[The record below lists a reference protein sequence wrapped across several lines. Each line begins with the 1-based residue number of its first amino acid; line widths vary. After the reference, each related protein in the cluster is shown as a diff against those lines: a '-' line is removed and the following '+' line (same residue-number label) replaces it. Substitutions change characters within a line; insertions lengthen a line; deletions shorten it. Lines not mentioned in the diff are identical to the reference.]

1 MKTEPILYFAY
12 GSNLDF
18 EDWSEWCK
26 RNHADSSGLVELEPA
41 FLPNFEI
48 KFHYY
53 SSTRKGGAADVIPSS
68 AGTVVPGVLFQV
80 DSKTLESID
89 NKEGV
94 RYNCY
99 ERKLVEVIK
108 FDGSV
113 VKALT
118 YVVCQE
124 KIQNR
129 FVEPTLEYTNLIRN
143 GLTKRGLPT
152 EFLDLSVNTKFKK
165 STLNYI
171 FVYGTLMK
179 QESRNGL
186 MEQYS
191 AEFLGQKSING
202 KLLDLSSF
210 PGMVHDF
217 NSVIKGE
224 LYYCQEIENCLEKLD
239 WIEGFHGYDTEDS
252 MFTRIIT
259 KVNDENSPKWAWTYL
274 YNGESDNVINSGSW
288 RDRDQF

>member
-1 MKTEPILYFAY
+1 MKPEVTLYFAY

-18 EDWSEWCK
+18 EDWTKWCANK
-26 RNHADSSGLVELEPA
+26 KADPSGMVELEPA
-41 FLPNFEI
+41 FLPDYEL

-53 SSTRKGGAADVIPSS
+53 SGSREGGAADVVPSS
-68 AGTVVPGVLFQV
+68 VGNLVPGVLFELN
-80 DSKTLESID
+80 SKTLELMD
-89 NKEGV
+89 VKEGV
-94 RYNCY
+94 KYNCY
-99 ERKLVEVIK
+99 ERKWVEVIK
-108 FDGSV
+108 FDGAV

-118 YVVCQE
+118 YVLCQG
-124 KIQNR
+124 KIQQK
-129 FVEPTLEYTNLIRN
+129 FVKPTSKYVNLIRN
-143 GLTKRGLPT
+143 GLNKRGLPT
-152 EFLDLSVNTKFKK
+152 EFLDK
-165 STLNYI
+165 SLESKSNKPTLDYI

-217 NSVIKGE
+217 NLVIKGE

-288 RDRDQF
+288 RDRD

>member
-1 MKTEPILYFAY
+1 M
-12 GSNLDF
+12 
-18 EDWSEWCK
+18 
-26 RNHADSSGLVELEPA
+26 
-41 FLPNFEI
+41 
-48 KFHYY
+48 
-53 SSTRKGGAADVIPSS
+53 
-68 AGTVVPGVLFQV
+68 PGVLFQV

-89 NKEGV
+89 IKEGV
-94 RYNCY
+94 KYNCY
-99 ERKLVEVIK
+99 ERKWVEVIR

-143 GLTKRGLPT
+143 GLIKRGLPT
-152 EFLDLSVNTKFKK
+152 EFLDLSVSTKLKN

-191 AEFLGQKSING
+191 AEFLGEKSING

-217 NSVIKGE
+217 NLVVKGE

-239 WIEGFHGYDTEDS
+239 WIEGFLGYDTDDS

-274 YNGESDNVINSGSW
+274 YNGESDNQINSGNS
-288 RDRDQF
+288 RDRE

>member
-1 MKTEPILYFAY
+1 MKPEVTLYFAY

-18 EDWSEWCK
+18 EDWTKWCANK
-26 RNHADSSGLVELEPA
+26 KADPSGMVELEPA
-41 FLPNFEI
+41 FLPDYEL

-53 SSTRKGGAADVIPSS
+53 SGSREGGAADVVPSS
-68 AGTVVPGVLFQV
+68 VGNLVPGVLFELN
-80 DSKTLESID
+80 SKTLELMD
-89 NKEGV
+89 VKEGV
-94 RYNCY
+94 KYNCY
-99 ERKLVEVIK
+99 ERKWVEVIK
-108 FDGSV
+108 FDGAV

-124 KIQNR
+124 KIQQK
-129 FVEPTLEYTNLIRN
+129 FVKPTSKYVNLIRN
-143 GLTKRGLPT
+143 GLNKRGLPT
-152 EFLDLSVNTKFKK
+152 EFLDK
-165 STLNYI
+165 SLESKSNKPTLDYI

-217 NSVIKGE
+217 NLVIKGE

-288 RDRDQF
+288 RDRD

>member
-1 MKTEPILYFAY
+1 MKPEVTLYFAY

-18 EDWSEWCK
+18 EDWTKWCANK
-26 RNHADSSGLVELEPA
+26 KADPSGMVELEPA
-41 FLPNFEI
+41 FLPDYEL

-53 SSTRKGGAADVIPSS
+53 SGSREGGAADVVPSS
-68 AGTVVPGVLFQV
+68 VGNLVPGVLFELN
-80 DSKTLESID
+80 SKTLELMD
-89 NKEGV
+89 VKEGV
-94 RYNCY
+94 KYNCY
-99 ERKLVEVIK
+99 ERKWVEVIK

-113 VKALT
+113 VKALI

-124 KIQNR
+124 KIENR

-143 GLTKRGLPT
+143 GLIKRGLPT
-152 EFLDLSVNTKFKK
+152 EFLDLSVSTKLKS

-217 NSVIKGE
+217 NLVIKGE

-288 RDRDQF
+288 RDRD